1 MRKGEPIM
9 PIVGVTGDVGAG
21 KSALCGELAKCG
33 AHVIDADSV
42 ARALWDD
49 PEIRREAEGRW
60 GKDFFDAPRKE
71 MYARIAAKIFG
82 DDAEYDF
89 ASKLLHKK
97 TMENI
102 LSQARS
108 AGGVVV
114 AEIPLLYEGG
124 YEKLVDFVVYAA
136 CGFEKRVE
144 RNAKRSWSAD
154 EIERREAHLL
164 PREEKIARADCLLV
178 NDGSEEEWREKARS
192 LWRKISEG
200 ELDKSEA
207 SC

>member
-1 MRKGEPIM
+1 M

-49 PEIRREAEGRW
+49 PEIRREAEERW
-60 GKDFFDAPRKE
+60 GKGFFDAPRKE

-97 TMENI
+97 IMENI

-164 PREEKIARADCLLV
+164 PREEKIAHADCLLV
-178 NDGSEEEWREKARS
+178 NDGSEEEWRAKARS